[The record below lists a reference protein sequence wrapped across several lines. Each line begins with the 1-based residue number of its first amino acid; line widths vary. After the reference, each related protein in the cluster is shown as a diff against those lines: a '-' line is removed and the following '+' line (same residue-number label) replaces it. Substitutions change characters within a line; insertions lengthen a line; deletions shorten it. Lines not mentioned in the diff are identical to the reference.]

1 MEDKEGQTVG
11 NKGKRQE
18 KSSEERSNGGE
29 TLAGLDKECDYAP
42 REQKEKKNESGHGHN
57 LEKKVESGEPLVRKL
72 MHQFVLT

>member
-42 REQKEKKNESGHGHN
+42 REQKEKKM
-57 LEKKVESGEPLVRKL
+57 KVGMDTTLKRKL
-72 MHQFVLT
+72 NPGSHWLGS